1 MKKLQ
6 GSSNLR
12 RTMVFITC
20 SFIATMLGVA
30 GVAVG
35 SRHYALQGRKQ
46 TETLTGKYLPGLVT
60 IARLQEATLKLN
72 TILLQFALG
81 KDDSTQ
87 KAQSAAFDAQVTK
100 ISQYVAELNAGYA
113 DSDAQTHISEF
124 AAAVK
129 TYVAAGGVLQAQL
142 KAGDFEKAM
151 ATLDKEVAAGQQ
163 AVETRL
169 RALSEHFF
177 DLSQGAGKTTTELI
191 EQQTRFGTVV
201 SAALV
206 AGTLVVMVLV
216 LAGARSVLKR
226 VRNAGD
232 SLASATGIVQENAVL
247 VARSSQMLAEG
258 ANEQAASLEET
269 SASLEEM
276 AGMTNRNAENA
287 GKANDLARQ
296 AREAADA
303 GATDMQ
309 AMHRAMHDIKLSSDG
324 IAKIIKTIDEIAFQ
338 TNILALNAAVEA
350 ARAGEAGLGFA
361 VVAEEVRNLAQRSAQ
376 AAKETAAKIEDSITK
391 TAQGVDISEKVTKS
405 LAEIVEKVRQVDALV
420 AEVSTASREQS
431 QGVHQI
437 TTAVAQMDKVVQSNA
452 AGAQESA
459 SASRE
464 LDTQSRALQDAVSE
478 LRRVID
484 GARAVAQ
491 IAHDRPEE
499 PALSTIPASR
509 GRKPVASPVVRT
521 HFAPSDKLVAVN

>member
-1 MKKLQ
+1 MKKFK

-20 SFIATMLGVA
+20 SFIAIVLGVA

-35 SRHYALQGRKQ
+35 SRHYAVQGMNR

-72 TILLQFALG
+72 SILLQFALG
-81 KDDSTQ
+81 KDDAAQ
-87 KAQSAAFDAQVTK
+87 KAQSVAFDAQVAK
-100 ISQYVAELNAGYA
+100 ISQYVGELNAAYT
-113 DSDAQTHISEF
+113 DTDAQTHIGEF
-124 AAAVK
+124 SAAVK
-129 TYVAAGGVLQAQL
+129 SYVAAGGVLQAQL
-142 KAGDFEKAM
+142 KSGDFEKAM
-151 ATLDKEVAAGQQ
+151 ATLDKEVAANQQ
-163 AVETRL
+163 IVETRL

-177 DLSQGAGKTTTELI
+177 DLSQGAGKSTTELI
-191 EQQTRFGTVV
+191 ERQARFATMVSTAMVV
-201 SAALV
+201 
-206 AGTLVVMVLV
+206 GTLLVMGLA

-232 SLASATGIVQENAVL
+232 TLASATGIVQENAVL
-247 VARSSQMLAEG
+247 VARSSQVLAEG

-391 TAQGVDISEKVTKS
+391 TAQGVEISEKVTKS

-437 TTAVAQMDKVVQSNA
+437 TTAVAQMDKIVQSNA

-459 SASRE
+459 SASQE

-484 GARAVAQ
+484 GVRTASVATSK
-491 IAHDRPEE
+491 
-499 PALSTIPASR
+499 PAGELPAPASGPAR
-509 GRKPVASPVVRT
+509 VRKPVANPVVRAHLPPT
-521 HFAPSDKLVAVN
+521 EKFVAVN